1 MSIFR
6 KCPSQPTQPT
16 QCTWKEVFP
25 QEGQAVASLP
35 GDEAEVGKQVLPISS
50 GDKPNLMF
58 KLQISLIPHICQFLM
73 FDVWSDVQASNITH
87 TTYLSVFFMFNVWS
101 DVQASNIT
109 FLLSSSQW
117 EPRKQMFHL
126 VRWATTCLRTWTAWG
141 GTLKQ
146 DCWQSWQLYVKIVIA
161 LHLQTDDNNDMD
173 CWGERWRRT
182 KILFICT
189 VGALVVI
196 TVYILL
202 ETLVMVGQN
211 QLF

>member
-1 MSIFR
+1 MSL
-6 KCPSQPTQPT
+6 PESTQPVRI
-16 QCTWKEVFP
+16 KVPP

-50 GDKPNLMF
+50 GDKPTLIF
-58 KLQISLIPHICQFLM
+58 KH
-73 FDVWSDVQASNITH
+73 
-87 TTYLSVFFMFNVWS
+87 
-101 DVQASNIT
+101 QASNIT

-196 TVYILL
+196 TVYIFLK
-202 ETLVMVGQN
+202 TIVMVGQN